1 MARAELI
8 FLNDREEDLIHEQ
21 SIKTLE
27 RIGVNVHS
35 RSVLQ
40 LLEENG
46 AQIDYDTMIAK
57 LPEEMV
63 EKALETAP
71 KEFTLCARNPEQD
84 LPMPAYPYPYATT
97 SGLVTNVT
105 DWRTGEYRPSTRED
119 AGEFAKLGDALDA
132 VDFLWTALT
141 AGDVPSLAH
150 GPHELWVSMQ
160 NTSKHVQGV
169 TVQSAEDANVQI
181 ELAALVAGGRDALR
195 KRPLMSVISCPI
207 APLAFEVGAIE
218 AQVEFAKAGVP
229 ISSMSMS
236 MGGISA
242 PVTVAG
248 MVTNANTENLASLTI
263 TQAARPGSPHIYTSE
278 SAPMNMQTGAI
289 NYSAP
294 EKSLISIALGQLA
307 KRYRLP
313 CLVSDSGFGSDIQPN
328 IGPFSDLAIQF
339 LGAASHTDILTGLGG
354 IGSAKAC
361 SFEQLV
367 IDAYIWECIRDFRKG
382 VEITEERIG
391 LDAVEKVGHGRHFLA
406 SKHTKRYMREETTQW
421 DADKLKMLSADAA
434 TLASDSRK
442 IVEQLLKEHPVL
454 PIDANLIQQGDEII
468 RAYEEELAE

>member
-8 FLNDREEDLIHEQ
+8 FLNEREENLIHEQ
-21 SIKTLE
+21 SITTLE
-27 RIGVNVHS
+27 KIGVKIHS

-40 LLEENG
+40 LLEEKG
-46 AQIDYDTMIAK
+46 ARVDYDTMIAK

-63 EKALETAP
+63 ERALETAP
-71 KEFTLCARNPEQD
+71 KEFALCARNPQQD
-84 LPMPAYPYPYATT
+84 LPMPSYPYPYATT
-97 SGLVTNVT
+97 GGLSINVT
-105 DWRTGEYRPSTRED
+105 DWRTGEYRASTRED

-141 AGDVPSLAH
+141 AGDVPKNAH
-150 GPHELWVSMQ
+150 GPHELWVTMQ

-207 APLAFEVGAIE
+207 APLAFEEEAIE

-229 ISSMSMS
+229 ICSLSMSV
-236 MGGISA
+236 GGISA

-278 SAPMNMQTGAI
+278 SAPMDVQTGVI

-294 EKSLISIALGQLA
+294 ERVLLSIALGQLA

-313 CLVSDSGFGSDIQPN
+313 CLVSDISCGSEIQPN
-328 IGPFSDLAIQF
+328 VGPFSDLAIQF
-339 LGAASHTDILTGLGG
+339 LGTASNTDILNGM
-354 IGSAKAC
+354 GSVDCAMGC

-367 IDAYIWECIRDFRKG
+367 IDAYIWECVRDFRKE
-382 VEITEERIG
+382 VEFTEERIG
-391 LDAVEKVGHGRHFLA
+391 LDAVEKVGHGHHFLA
-406 SKHTKRYMREETTQW
+406 SKHTTRYMREETTQW
-421 DADKLKMLSADAA
+421 DADKLRMLSADAA

-442 IVEQLLKEHPVL
+442 IVEQLMNEHHVQ
-454 PIDANLIQQGDEII
+454 PIEANLIRQGDEII
-468 RAYEEELAE
+468 RAYEGKLAE

>member
-1 MARAELI
+1 MARAELT
-8 FLNDREEDLIHEQ
+8 FLNQREEDLIHQQ
-21 SIKTLE
+21 SIETLE
-27 RIGVNVHS
+27 KIGVKVHS

-40 LLEENG
+40 LLEEKG
-46 AQIDYDTMIAK
+46 ARVDRDAMIAR

-63 EKALETAP
+63 AKALETAP
-71 KEFTLCARNPEQD
+71 KKFALCARDPQRD
-84 LPMPAYPYPYATT
+84 LPMPAHPYPYVTT
-97 SGLVTNVT
+97 SGLVINVT

-141 AGDVPSLAH
+141 AGDVPRRAH
-150 GPHELWVSMQ
+150 GPHELWVTMQ

-207 APLAFEVGAIE
+207 APLAFEGEAIE
-218 AQVEFAKAGVP
+218 AQVEFAKAGIP
-229 ISSMSMS
+229 ICSMSMS

-242 PVTVAG
+242 PITVAG

-263 TQAARPGSPHIYTSE
+263 TQAACPGSPHVYTSE

-294 EKSLISIALGQLA
+294 EKALISAALGQLA

-313 CLVSDSGFGSDIQPN
+313 CLVSDSGFGYDIQPN
-328 IGPFSDLAIQF
+328 ISPFGDLAIQF
-339 LGAASHTDILTGLGG
+339 LGAASNSDILTGMGG
-354 IGSAKAC
+354 VDCAKGC

-367 IDAYIWECIRDFRKG
+367 IDAYIWECIRDFRKE

-391 LDAVEKVGHGRHFLA
+391 LDAVAKVGQGHHFLT
-406 SKHTKRYMREETTQW
+406 SKHTTRYMREEATQW
-421 DADKLKMLSADAA
+421 DARKLEMLSADAA
-434 TLASDSRK
+434 TLASESKK
-442 IVEQLLKEHPVL
+442 IVEQLLSEHRVQ
-454 PIDANLIQQGDEII
+454 PIDADLIRQGDEII
-468 RAYEEELAE
+468 RAYESKLAA